1 MPVSVVVGDL
11 TRLPVDA
18 IVNAANTALAPGGGV
33 CGAIFAAAGY
43 GELDRACRAIG
54 GCSTGQ
60 AVLTPGFALPA
71 KYIIHTAGPIWHG
84 GRARGRAKLLRS
96 CYDTSLRLA
105 WDQGCRSIAFPLIS
119 AGIYGYPKQEALEIA
134 LDAMAR
140 FAQDHPMDI
149 TLAVLDPG
157 IADLAE
163 AHPPE
168 GKGEP
173 SVPIEVVA
181 ALLLRGEKFLACQR
195 PAHKARGL
203 LWEFVGGKVEPGE
216 TKPQALVRECQEE
229 LGVTVSVDRP
239 VLELTHA
246 YPDLTI
252 HLTLFAASLT
262 GEEPQRLEH
271 ADLRW
276 MTWQEAQSH
285 PFCPADQEI
294 LAQLGQIGPFGK
306 G

>member
-54 GCSTGQ
+54 GCPTGQ

-71 KYIIHTAGPIWHG
+71 KYIIHTVGPIWHG
-84 GRARGRAKLLRS
+84 GSQGEAKLLRS

-134 LDAMAR
+134 LDAMAC

-163 AHPPE
+163 AIQR
-168 GKGEP
+168 KG
-173 SVPIEVVA
+173 
-181 ALLLRGEKFLACQR
+181 RG
-195 PAHKARGL
+195 
-203 LWEFVGGKVEPGE
+203 
-216 TKPQALVRECQEE
+216 
-229 LGVTVSVDRP
+229 D
-239 VLELTHA
+239 
-246 YPDLTI
+246 
-252 HLTLFAASLT
+252 TL
-262 GEEPQRLEH
+262 
-271 ADLRW
+271 
-276 MTWQEAQSH
+276 
-285 PFCPADQEI
+285 CP
-294 LAQLGQIGPFGK
+294 
-306 G
+306 

>member
-54 GCSTGQ
+54 GCPTGQ

-84 GRARGRAKLLRS
+84 GGQGEATLLHS

-149 TLAVLDPG
+149 TLAVLDSES
-157 IADLAE
+157 ADMAE
-163 AHPPE
+163 AILQR
-168 GKGEP
+168 GRGN
-173 SVPIEVVA
+173 
-181 ALLLRGEKFLACQR
+181 LL
-195 PAHKARGL
+195 
-203 LWEFVGGKVEPGE
+203 
-216 TKPQALVRECQEE
+216 
-229 LGVTVSVDRP
+229 
-239 VLELTHA
+239 
-246 YPDLTI
+246 
-252 HLTLFAASLT
+252 
-262 GEEPQRLEH
+262 
-271 ADLRW
+271 
-276 MTWQEAQSH
+276 
-285 PFCPADQEI
+285 CP
-294 LAQLGQIGPFGK
+294 
-306 G
+306 

>member
-54 GCSTGQ
+54 GCPTGQ
-60 AVLTPGFALPA
+60 AALTPGFALPA

-84 GRARGRAKLLRS
+84 GSQGEAKLLRS

-149 TLAVLDPG
+149 TLAVLDSE
-157 IADLAE
+157 ITDMAE
-163 AHPPE
+163 AIRQ
-168 GKGEP
+168 KGRGN
-173 SVPIEVVA
+173 
-181 ALLLRGEKFLACQR
+181 LL
-195 PAHKARGL
+195 
-203 LWEFVGGKVEPGE
+203 
-216 TKPQALVRECQEE
+216 
-229 LGVTVSVDRP
+229 
-239 VLELTHA
+239 
-246 YPDLTI
+246 
-252 HLTLFAASLT
+252 
-262 GEEPQRLEH
+262 
-271 ADLRW
+271 
-276 MTWQEAQSH
+276 
-285 PFCPADQEI
+285 CP
-294 LAQLGQIGPFGK
+294 
-306 G
+306 

>member
-84 GRARGRAKLLRS
+84 GGQGEAKLLRS
-96 CYDTSLRLA
+96 CYDTSLCLA

-134 LDAMAR
+134 LYAMTH

-149 TLAVLDPG
+149 TLAVLDSE
-157 IADLAE
+157 IAAMAE
-163 AHPPE
+163 AIRQR
-168 GKGEP
+168 GRGN
-173 SVPIEVVA
+173 
-181 ALLLRGEKFLACQR
+181 LL
-195 PAHKARGL
+195 
-203 LWEFVGGKVEPGE
+203 
-216 TKPQALVRECQEE
+216 
-229 LGVTVSVDRP
+229 
-239 VLELTHA
+239 
-246 YPDLTI
+246 
-252 HLTLFAASLT
+252 
-262 GEEPQRLEH
+262 
-271 ADLRW
+271 
-276 MTWQEAQSH
+276 
-285 PFCPADQEI
+285 CP
-294 LAQLGQIGPFGK
+294 
-306 G
+306 

>member
-54 GCSTGQ
+54 GCPTGQ

-84 GRARGRAKLLRS
+84 GSQGEAKLLRS

-134 LDAMAR
+134 LDAMTR

-149 TLAVLDPG
+149 TLAVLDSE
-157 IADLAE
+157 IAAMAE
-163 AHPPE
+163 AIRQR
-168 GKGEP
+168 GRGN
-173 SVPIEVVA
+173 
-181 ALLLRGEKFLACQR
+181 LL
-195 PAHKARGL
+195 
-203 LWEFVGGKVEPGE
+203 
-216 TKPQALVRECQEE
+216 
-229 LGVTVSVDRP
+229 
-239 VLELTHA
+239 
-246 YPDLTI
+246 
-252 HLTLFAASLT
+252 
-262 GEEPQRLEH
+262 
-271 ADLRW
+271 
-276 MTWQEAQSH
+276 
-285 PFCPADQEI
+285 CP
-294 LAQLGQIGPFGK
+294 
-306 G
+306 